1 MSRTMTRR
9 LAQSLCLL
17 LALLPAGCN
26 IGAQDGPPSPTLLVE
41 TLPPLTATPSATSP
55 PASASPVP
63 SAPALE
69 IVTPAASATQT
80 PAIPTA
86 PPTATSP
93 YFEYLVQEGE
103 TLFYILQLP
112 QHGYAYEPDVAATVV
127 ALNANIRDADSVI
140 GGIQILIPRPTAT
153 ATEAGAQA
161 TRALLA
167 TIGLDDSTGAVLGSG
182 ATVGC
187 HDVVG
192 GDSMVSIAHRYNTT
206 LEILSDL
213 NQGEVYWYGCNFKE
227 PGGGPDCRPTL
238 NIGQCVRVPQPTP
251 LPTKAPTPTG
261 DETATPTAT
270 KLAPRLLYPADGGIV
285 PPGALTVHWVA
296 VAGLN
301 PAEEYLL
308 EIIDQTSNQVFRQV
322 TRGNSYRVPEAFA
335 PADGQTHVVQWQVTV
350 ARQNAQ
356 GQYFYAGAPGDV
368 YTFEWRSE

>member
-1 MSRTMTRR
+1 MTRR
-9 LAQSLCLL
+9 LAFALL
-17 LALLPAGCN
+17 FPLALLAAGCN
-26 IGAQDGPPSPTLLVE
+26 IGAPETQPSPTLEAE
-41 TLPPLTATPSATSP
+41 TLETAIANPSATSS
-55 PASASPVP
+55 PAPVSPSP
-63 SAPALE
+63 SATALQ

-112 QHGYAYEPDVAATVV
+112 QHGYGYEPNVAATVV

-140 GGIQILIPRPTAT
+140 PGIEILIPRPTAT

-161 TRALLA
+161 TQALLA
-167 TIGLDDSTGAVLGSG
+167 TIGLDDSSGAILGAG
-182 ATVGC
+182 ATVRC
-187 HDVVG
+187 HDVVA

-213 NQGEVYWYGCNFKE
+213 NRGEVYWYGCNFKE

-251 LPTKAPTPTG
+251 FPTKAPTPTG

-270 KLAPRLLYPADGGIV
+270 KLAPRLLYPADGDVV
-285 PPGALTVHWVA
+285 PPGSLTVHWVG

-301 PAEEYLL
+301 PVEEYLL
-308 EIIDQTSNQVFRQV
+308 EIIDQTSNQAFRQV
-322 TRGNSYRVPEAFA
+322 TRANSYRVPEAFV

-350 ARQNAQ
+350 ARKNAQ
-356 GQYFYAGAPGDV
+356 NQYYYAGAPGEV
-368 YTFEWRSE
+368 YTFEWRSD

>member
-1 MSRTMTRR
+1 MTPR
-9 LAQSLCLL
+9 LALGLGILLTL
-17 LALLPAGCN
+17 LAAGCN
-26 IGAQDGPPSPTLLVE
+26 IDAPEARPSPTLLVE
-41 TLPPLTATPSATSP
+41 TLPPLTATPSATAA

-63 SAPALE
+63 SEPALE
-69 IVTPAASATQT
+69 IVRPEASATQT
-80 PAIPTA
+80 PAMPTA

-112 QHGYAYEPDVAATVV
+112 QHGYGYEPDVAATVV

-140 GGIQILIPRPTAT
+140 PGIQILIPRPTAT
-153 ATEAGAQA
+153 ATAAGAQA
-161 TRALLA
+161 TQALLA
-167 TIGLDDSTGAVLGSG
+167 TIGLDDSSGAVLGSG

-187 HDVVG
+187 HDVVA

-213 NQGEVYWYGCNFKE
+213 NQGDVYWYGCNFKE

-238 NIGQCVRVPQPTP
+238 NIGQCVRVPKPTP
-251 LPTKAPTPTG
+251 LPTKAPSPTG
-261 DETATPTAT
+261 QETATPTAT
-270 KLAPRLLYPADGGIV
+270 KLAPRLLYPADGAV
-285 PPGALTVHWVA
+285 VAAGALTVHWVG

-308 EIIDQTSNQVFRQV
+308 EIIDQTKSQAFRQV

-350 ARQNAQ
+350 ARRNAQ
-356 GQYFYAGAPGDV
+356 GQYYYAGAPGETH
-368 YTFEWRSE
+368 TFEWRSA